1 LISQRSIINA
11 QHPKFRFIR
20 VLAAFFGA
28 FSLLAIAQ
36 EEWPLERCIQHA
48 LDNNLN
54 IKQAEIGVGFAEI
67 TEKQS
72 KHARYPSL
80 NASASLNSNFGRSI
94 DPITD
99 AFSTQNFISNGLNV
113 NTGMTIFNGYRI
125 SNTIK
130 KSGIDR
136 QAAELDVEQSKRDIA
151 LSVANTYLNALFA
164 EENLKIFQS
173 QLETSKEQL
182 AQIEKL
188 INAGVRPANE
198 ALDILAQIATNEQAI
213 ISAENNEQIALLNL
227 KQLLNLDPD
236 VIMKLD
242 APDQVETTS
251 NPDLLTF
258 NEVYNSALQSQPN
271 VQAAEMRVTSA
282 ELDEEIAK
290 AGLLPSLSIG
300 GAIGSNYSNQGR
312 RVTGTETVLRSQDV
326 IISGMPITIETP
338 IEIPT
343 LENTPYFNQIDENL
357 SYGVGLNLNYPIY
370 NNYATKAG
378 IERSKLSIINA
389 QTQAEIQ
396 KNNLKTTV
404 QQAIADAKTARRKLN
419 ASEKSLEAQ
428 QASFSNAE
436 KRFNAGAINSF
447 EYVTI
452 KNALAQAEVNAVLSK
467 YEYLF
472 ALKIIDFYMGKAIKI

>member
-1 LISQRSIINA
+1 MKRI
-11 QHPKFRFIR
+11 

-28 FSLLAIAQ
+28 FSLLANAQ

-48 LDNNLN
+48 LENNLN
-54 IKQAEIGVGFAEI
+54 IKQAEISVGFAEI
-67 TEKQS
+67 NEKQS
-72 KHARYPSL
+72 KQARYPSL
-80 NASASLNSNFGRSI
+80 NASANINSNFGRSI

-99 AFSTQNFISNGLNV
+99 AFSTQNFISNGLNL

-136 QAAELDVEQSKRDIA
+136 QAAELDVDQSKRDIA
-151 LSVANTYLNALFA
+151 LAVANTYLNALFA
-164 EENLKIFQS
+164 EENLKIFES
-173 QLETSKEQL
+173 QLQTSNEQL
-182 AQIEKL
+182 SQIQKL
-188 INAGVRPANE
+188 ISAGVRPANE
-198 ALDILAQIATNEQAI
+198 SLDILAQIATNEQNI

-227 KQLLNLDPD
+227 KQLLNLEPN
-236 VIMKLD
+236 VVMVLET
-242 APDQVETTS
+242 PNQVEIT
-251 NPDLLTF
+251 NDPDLLTF
-258 NEVYNSALQSQPN
+258 DEVYRSALQNQPN
-271 VQAAEMRVTSA
+271 VKAAEMRINSA
-282 ELDEEIAK
+282 EIDEKISR
-290 AGLLPSLSIG
+290 AGLLPNLSIG

-312 RVTGTETVLRSQDV
+312 RVTGTESVLRSQEV
-326 IISGMPITIETP
+326 FINGMPITIETP
-338 IEIPT
+338 IDIPN
-343 LENTPYFNQIDENL
+343 LENTPYLNQIDENL
-357 SYGVGLNLNYPIY
+357 SYGIGLNLNYPIY

-378 IERSKLSIINA
+378 IERSKLNIINA

-404 QQAIADAKTARRKLN
+404 QQAIADAKAARRKLN
-419 ASEKSLEAQ
+419 ASERSLEAQ

-436 KRFNAGAINSF
+436 KRFNAGTINSF

-472 ALKIIDFYMGKAIKI
+472 ALKIIDFYMGKSIKI